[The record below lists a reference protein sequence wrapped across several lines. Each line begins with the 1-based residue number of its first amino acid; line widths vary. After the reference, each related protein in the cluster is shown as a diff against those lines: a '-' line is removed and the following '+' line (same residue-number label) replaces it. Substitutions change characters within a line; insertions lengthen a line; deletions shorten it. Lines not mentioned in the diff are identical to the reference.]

1 MSAFLQKRLTVAPTR
16 NGVKGQRRLSGRL
29 WVELAGYRRSYLFE
43 MFKRDLGFSG
53 TVKPTSSAQHF
64 LISRN
69 SFAARGYR
77 ARSKRFRGSANLH
90 PKRVTF
96 PGRMTCRRRS
106 ASKPRAAD
114 LHTIAPPPSTLSTS
128 PVP

>member
-1 MSAFLQKRLTVAPTR
+1 MPTAAANPIERSHCGVEPASMYGRPVAPTR

-77 ARSKRFRGSANLH
+77 ARSKTVPRLSEPA
-90 PKRVTF
+90 PKTRNV
-96 PGRMTCRRRS
+96 S
-106 ASKPRAAD
+106 WKND
-114 LHTIAPPPSTLSTS
+114 
-128 PVP
+128 